1 MGSPSPSLISS
12 TMHIFVL
19 LSIVSLA
26 CGAPMP
32 EGEEAPVAVEAEA
45 PAAVE
50 EEAPQA
56 LPYVHDATGDVAE
69 VYVHEEIPAVDEEIA
84 AEAYVHDATGDVAEP
99 YVHED
104 MPPEIPAVEEEIA
117 AEPYVHEEISA
128 EVYEHDATGD
138 AAEPYIHEDIAAEV
152 YTHEEPVVPA
162 GVAPI
167 TYTVG
172 HPTAGVIPIA
182 SYAGVYA
189 GHAITYPY
197 AAYPYA
203 VYHTP
208 TGCVNNVGSVVPCA

>member
-1 MGSPSPSLISS
+1 MGSARAIVMKFL
-12 TMHIFVL
+12 VL
-19 LSIVSLA
+19 LSIVCLTCA
-26 CGAPMP
+26 VPLP
-32 EGEEAPVAVEAEA
+32 QGEEAPVAVEAEA
-45 PAAVE
+45 PVAVE
-50 EEAPQA
+50 EDAPAA

-69 VYVHEEIPAVDEEIA
+69 VYVHEDIPAVDEEIA
-84 AEAYVHDATGDVAEP
+84 AVPYVHDVTGDVAEP

-104 MPPEIPAVEEEIA
+104 MPAEDAEIPAVEEEIA
-117 AEPYVHEEISA
+117 AEPYVHE
-128 EVYEHDATGD
+128 
-138 AAEPYIHEDIAAEV
+138 DIAAEV
-152 YTHEEPVVPA
+152 YAHEEPVVGGAVSP
-162 GVAPI
+162 V
-167 TYTVG
+167 TYTVAG

>member
-1 MGSPSPSLISS
+1 MGSARAIVMKFL
-12 TMHIFVL
+12 VL

-32 EGEEAPVAVEAEA
+32 QEEPVAVEAEA

-50 EEAPQA
+50 EEAPAA

-69 VYVHEEIPAVDEEIA
+69 PYVHEEIPAVDEEIV

-99 YVHED
+99 YVHEEIPAED
-104 MPPEIPAVEEEIA
+104 VEIPAVEEEIA

-162 GVAPI
+162 AVAPV
-167 TYTVG
+167 TYTVS

-189 GHAITYPY
+189 GHTITYPY

>member
-12 TMHIFVL
+12 TMHTFVL

-26 CGAPMP
+26 CAAPMP

-45 PAAVE
+45 PAA
-50 EEAPQA
+50 
-56 LPYVHDATGDVAE
+56 
-69 VYVHEEIPAVDEEIA
+69 VHEEIPAVDEEIA

-99 YVHED
+99 YVHVD

-182 SYAGVYA
+182 TYAGVYA
-189 GHAITYPY
+189 GHTLTYPY

-208 TGCVNNVGSVVPCA
+208 TGCANNVGSVVPCA

>member
-1 MGSPSPSLISS
+1 MGSARAIVMKFL
-12 TMHIFVL
+12 VL

-50 EEAPQA
+50 EEAPAA

-69 VYVHEEIPAVDEEIA
+69 PYVHEEIA

-99 YVHED
+99 YVHEEIPAED
-104 MPPEIPAVEEEIA
+104 VEIPAVEEEIA

-152 YTHEEPVVPA
+152 YTHEEPVVA
-162 GVAPI
+162 AAVAPV
-167 TYTVG
+167 TYTVS

-182 SYAGVYA
+182 SYAGV
-189 GHAITYPY
+189 
-197 AAYPYA
+197 
-203 VYHTP
+203 
-208 TGCVNNVGSVVPCA
+208 

>member
-12 TMHIFVL
+12 TMHTFVL

-32 EGEEAPVAVEAEA
+32 QEAVEAEAPVAVEEEA
-45 PAAVE
+45 PA
-50 EEAPQA
+50 A

-69 VYVHEEIPAVDEEIA
+69 A
-84 AEAYVHDATGDVAEP
+84 

-104 MPPEIPAVEEEIA
+104 IPAEDVEAPAVEEEIA
-117 AEPYVHEEISA
+117 AEPYVHEEI
-128 EVYEHDATGD
+128 
-138 AAEPYIHEDIAAEV
+138 AAEV
-152 YTHEEPVVPA
+152 YAHEEPVVGAAVSP
-162 GVAPI
+162 V
-167 TYTVG
+167 TYTVAG

>member
-12 TMHIFVL
+12 TIHTFVL

-32 EGEEAPVAVEAEA
+32 QEAVEAEA

-50 EEAPQA
+50 EEAPAA

-69 VYVHEEIPAVDEEIA
+69 PYVHEEIPAVDEEIV

-99 YVHED
+99 YIHEEIPAED
-104 MPPEIPAVEEEIA
+104 VEIPAVEEEIA

-162 GVAPI
+162 AVAPV
-167 TYTVG
+167 TYTVS

-189 GHAITYPY
+189 GHTLTYPY

>member
-1 MGSPSPSLISS
+1 MGSARAIVMKFL
-12 TMHIFVL
+12 VL
-19 LSIVSLA
+19 LSIVCLTCA
-26 CGAPMP
+26 VPLP
-32 EGEEAPVAVEAEA
+32 QGEEAPVAVEAEA
-45 PAAVE
+45 PVAVE
-50 EEAPQA
+50 EDAPAA

-69 VYVHEEIPAVDEEIA
+69 VYVHEDIPAVDEEIA
-84 AEAYVHDATGDVAEP
+84 AVPYVHDVTGDVAEP

-104 MPPEIPAVEEEIA
+104 MPAEEEEIA
-117 AEPYVHEEISA
+117 AEPYVHEEIAA

-138 AAEPYIHEDIAAEV
+138 TAEPYIHEDIAAEV
-152 YTHEEPVVPA
+152 YAHEEPVVGGAVSP
-162 GVAPI
+162 V
-167 TYTVG
+167 TYTVAA

>member
-1 MGSPSPSLISS
+1 MGSARAIVMKFL
-12 TMHIFVL
+12 VL

-50 EEAPQA
+50 EEAPVA
-56 LPYVHDATGDVAE
+56 LP
-69 VYVHEEIPAVDEEIA
+69 
-84 AEAYVHDATGDVAEP
+84 YVHDATGDVAEP
-99 YVHED
+99 YVHEEIPAED
-104 MPPEIPAVEEEIA
+104 VEIPAVEEEIA

-162 GVAPI
+162 TAAPV
-167 TYTVG
+167 TYTVS

-189 GHAITYPY
+189 GHTLTYPY

-208 TGCVNNVGSVVPCA
+208 TGCVNNVGYVVPCA

>member
-1 MGSPSPSLISS
+1 MKFL
-12 TMHIFVL
+12 VL
-19 LSIVSLA
+19 LSIVSVA
-26 CGAPMP
+26 GAVPLP

-45 PAAVE
+45 PAA
-50 EEAPQA
+50 

-69 VYVHEEIPAVDEEIA
+69 AYVHEDIPAVDEEIA
-84 AEAYVHDATGDVAEP
+84 AVPYVHDATGDVAEP

-104 MPPEIPAVEEEIA
+104 IP
-117 AEPYVHEEISA
+117 
-128 EVYEHDATGD
+128 
-138 AAEPYIHEDIAAEV
+138 AEV
-152 YTHEEPVVPA
+152 YTHEEPVVGGAVSP
-162 GVAPI
+162 V
-167 TYTVG
+167 TYTVAA

-208 TGCVNNVGSVVPCA
+208 TG

>member
-1 MGSPSPSLISS
+1 MGISS
-12 TMHIFVL
+12 TMHTFVL

-26 CGAPMP
+26 CAAPMP
-32 EGEEAPVAVEAEA
+32 QEAVEAEA

-50 EEAPQA
+50 EEAPAA
-56 LPYVHDATGDVAE
+56 LP
-69 VYVHEEIPAVDEEIA
+69 
-84 AEAYVHDATGDVAEP
+84 YVHDATGDVAEP
-99 YVHED
+99 YVHEEIPAED
-104 MPPEIPAVEEEIA
+104 VEIPAVEEEIA

-162 GVAPI
+162 AVAPV
-167 TYTVG
+167 TYTVS

-189 GHAITYPY
+189 GHTLTYPY

>member
-1 MGSPSPSLISS
+1 MGSARAIVMKFL
-12 TMHIFVL
+12 VL
-19 LSIVSLA
+19 LYIVSMA

-50 EEAPQA
+50 EEAPAA
-56 LPYVHDATGDVAE
+56 LP
-69 VYVHEEIPAVDEEIA
+69 
-84 AEAYVHDATGDVAEP
+84 YVHDATGDVAEP
-99 YVHED
+99 YVHEEIPAED
-104 MPPEIPAVEEEIA
+104 VEIPAVEEEIA
-117 AEPYVHEEISA
+117 AEPYVHEEI
-128 EVYEHDATGD
+128 
-138 AAEPYIHEDIAAEV
+138 AAEV

-162 GVAPI
+162 AVAPV
-167 TYTVG
+167 TYTVS

-189 GHAITYPY
+189 GHTLTYPY

>member
-1 MGSPSPSLISS
+1 MGSARAIVMKFL
-12 TMHIFVL
+12 VL
-19 LSIVSLA
+19 LSIVCLTCA
-26 CGAPMP
+26 VPLPQGEEAPAAV
-32 EGEEAPVAVEAEA
+32 EAEAPVAVEEDA
-45 PAAVE
+45 PA
-50 EEAPQA
+50 A

-69 VYVHEEIPAVDEEIA
+69 VYVHEDIPAVDEEMA
-84 AEAYVHDATGDVAEP
+84 AVPYVHDVTGDVAEP

-104 MPPEIPAVEEEIA
+104 MPAEDAEIPAVEEEIA
-117 AEPYVHEEISA
+117 AEPYVHEEI
-128 EVYEHDATGD
+128 
-138 AAEPYIHEDIAAEV
+138 AAEV
-152 YTHEEPVVPA
+152 YAHEEPVVGGAVSP
-162 GVAPI
+162 V
-167 TYTVG
+167 TYTVAG

>member
-1 MGSPSPSLISS
+1 MG
-12 TMHIFVL
+12 
-19 LSIVSLA
+19 
-26 CGAPMP
+26 
-32 EGEEAPVAVEAEA
+32 EAPVAVEAEA

-50 EEAPQA
+50 EEAPHA

-117 AEPYVHEEISA
+117 AEPY
-128 EVYEHDATGD
+128 
-138 AAEPYIHEDIAAEV
+138 IHEDIAAEV

-197 AAYPYA
+197 AAHPYA

>member
-1 MGSPSPSLISS
+1 MKFL
-12 TMHIFVL
+12 VL
-19 LSIVSLA
+19 LSIVSVA
-26 CGAPMP
+26 CAVPLP

-45 PAAVE
+45 AAAVE
-50 EEAPQA
+50 EEAPAA

-69 VYVHEEIPAVDEEIA
+69 VYVHEDIPAVDEEIA
-84 AEAYVHDATGDVAEP
+84 AVPYEHDATGDVAEP

-104 MPPEIPAVEEEIA
+104 MPYEDTVIPAVEEEIA
-117 AEPYVHEEISA
+117 AEPYVHE
-128 EVYEHDATGD
+128 
-138 AAEPYIHEDIAAEV
+138 DIAAEV
-152 YTHEEPVVPA
+152 YTHEEPVVDGA
-162 GVAPI
+162 VAPV
-167 TYTVG
+167 TYTVAG

-197 AAYPYA
+197 SAYPYA

>member
-1 MGSPSPSLISS
+1 MKFL
-12 TMHIFVL
+12 VL

-32 EGEEAPVAVEAEA
+32 EGEEAPVAVE
-45 PAAVE
+45 
-50 EEAPQA
+50 EEAPDA

-69 VYVHEEIPAVDEEIA
+69 AYVHEEIPAVDEEIA
-84 AEAYVHDATGDVAEP
+84 AEAYVHEEIPAEDV
-99 YVHED
+99 
-104 MPPEIPAVEEEIA
+104 EIPAVEEEIA

-167 TYTVG
+167 TYTVS

-208 TGCVNNVGSVVPCA
+208 TGCANNVGSVVPCA

>member
-1 MGSPSPSLISS
+1 MGSARAIVMKFL
-12 TMHIFVL
+12 VL
-19 LSIVSLA
+19 LSIVCLTCA
-26 CGAPMP
+26 VPLP
-32 EGEEAPVAVEAEA
+32 QGEEAPVAVEAEA
-45 PAAVE
+45 AAAVE
-50 EEAPQA
+50 EEAPAA

-69 VYVHEEIPAVDEEIA
+69 AYVHEDIPAVDEEIA
-84 AEAYVHDATGDVAEP
+84 AVPYVHDVTGDVAEP

-104 MPPEIPAVEEEIA
+104 MPAEDAEIPAVEEEIA
-117 AEPYVHEEISA
+117 AEPYVHEEI
-128 EVYEHDATGD
+128 
-138 AAEPYIHEDIAAEV
+138 AAEV
-152 YTHEEPVVPA
+152 YAHEEPVVGGAVSP
-162 GVAPI
+162 V
-167 TYTVG
+167 TYTVAG